1 MKNLQTL
8 SKLKKRFA
16 CTTFLQKTYACSH
29 SKKELCT
36 HIFFEFGENL
46 EIFQTHFSFFL
57 NIPKI
62 FENYIK
68 QRFLCEFGVSFL
80 QTRSKLICFHF
91 SVFLFYFFLEKRNE
105 FEVSLEILQTL
116 SKLAPNSND
125 FILVLCFSFIVF
137 FIFVWKRR
145 TTLE

>member
-1 MKNLQTL
+1 LLDVIVNFFGFIFLKRKGKMSLENLQTL

-16 CTTFLQKTYACSH
+16 CTTFLQRKYACSH

-36 HIFFEFGENL
+36 HIFLSL
-46 EIFQTHFSFFL
+46 ERVWRFSKLIFPFFK

-91 SVFLFYFFLEKRNE
+91 SVFSIKLFF
-105 FEVSLEILQTL
+105 
-116 SKLAPNSND
+116 
-125 FILVLCFSFIVF
+125 
-137 FIFVWKRR
+137 WKRGMN
-145 TTLE
+145 LK